1 MCLIVWGGERDRKR
15 DKGIGQQKERER
27 KSKRQE
33 RETASIEMKEGRTER
48 QLLNMNS
55 VPKVMS
61 FPSHPRSACSITLPT
76 GILVNGD
83 LCWNFRSEER

>member
-1 MCLIVWGGERDRKR
+1 MWGGERDRKK
-15 DKGIGQQKERER
+15 DKRIGQQRERER
-27 KSKRQE
+27 KAKRQE
-33 RETASIEMKEGRTER
+33 RETASIEMKEGRKER

-61 FPSHPRSACSITLPT
+61 FLSHPRSACSITLPT

-83 LCWNFRSEER
+83 LCWNSRSEER

>member
-1 MCLIVWGGERDRKR
+1 MWGGERDRKK
-15 DKGIGQQKERER
+15 DKRIGQQRERER
-27 KSKRQE
+27 KAKRQG
-33 RETASIEMKEGRTER
+33 RETASIEMKEGRKER

-61 FPSHPRSACSITLPT
+61 FLSHPRSACSITLPT

-83 LCWNFRSEER
+83 LCWNSRSEER